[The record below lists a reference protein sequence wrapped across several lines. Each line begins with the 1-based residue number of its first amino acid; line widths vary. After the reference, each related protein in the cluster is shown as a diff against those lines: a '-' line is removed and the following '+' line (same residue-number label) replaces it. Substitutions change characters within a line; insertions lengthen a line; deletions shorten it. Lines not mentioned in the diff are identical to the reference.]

1 MMDPRYQCRPRN
13 ADALARV
20 GELNRAAEILTRL
33 LHDEEKPEVRA
44 AIEAHL
50 EEIGEDLFDLFHL

>member
-1 MMDPRYQCRPRN
+1 MMDSRYQCRPRN

-20 GELNRAAEILTRL
+20 GELNRAAELLCSL
-33 LHDEEKPEVRA
+33 LHDEAQPEVRA
-44 AIEAHL
+44 AIEAQL